1 MRDFQI
7 PERSKN
13 FSEWYNWILREARI
27 CFVEYPVKGVY
38 PYLER
43 GARVFK
49 KIKEIVEKEHEKTG
63 HKEVL
68 FPTLIPLSLFKK
80 ETDFFE
86 GFTPEAYVV
95 TETLQGKKFDEKLI
109 LRPTSEVPL
118 YFVYS
123 HFIRSWRDLPLKIY
137 QIVNIFRCE
146 TKMTS
151 PLLRLREVPGFVEAH
166 TFHRTEEESHKQI
179 EEAIGIY
186 KRILEFIGL
195 PWIIVKCPDWDL
207 FPGAYYQYDFI
218 TVMPNG
224 KLLELASV
232 INLGQKF
239 SKAFEIRFQDKDLKW
254 KFVYQTC
261 YGIGIDRIIGAV
273 IGLFSD
279 DIGLMFHPDISP
291 EDFVVV
297 PIPKAENKEEI
308 EEYSNRV
315 YRRLREMGFKGTI
328 DLSDETPGS
337 KFYKYERL
345 GIPIRV
351 EIGEREVRES
361 FLTVAI
367 RGLRERKRIKIEEF
381 KDFYREEKERI
392 KEYLF
397 RKAVEE
403 VKRLISDKGP
413 VYVLEM
419 ENPKRE
425 EIEEK
430 EEELGAEYIGKIVE
444 SNFLKLEG
452 EYHLFGKKY

>member
-1 MRDFQI
+1 MEI
-7 PERSKN
+7 PKRSEN

-27 CFVEYPVKGVY
+27 AYVGYPVKGSF

-43 GARVFK
+43 GTKVFR
-49 KIKEIVEKEHEKTG
+49 KIRDFVEKIHDETG
-63 HKEVL
+63 HKSVL
-68 FPTLIPLSLFKK
+68 FPTLIPLSLFKR

-95 TETLQGKKFDEKLI
+95 TETLQGRKFEEKLI

-166 TFHRTEEESHKQI
+166 TFHSTEEESHMQI
-179 EEAIGIY
+179 QEAVEIY
-186 KRILEFIGL
+186 KKILDFVGL
-195 PWIIVKCPDWDL
+195 PWIMIKSPDWDL
-207 FPGAYYQYDFI
+207 FPGAYYQYDFMTI
-218 TVMPNG
+218 MPNG

-239 SKAFEIRFQDKDLKW
+239 AKAFEIRFQDKDLQW

-279 DIGLMFHPDISP
+279 DIGLILPPHLSP
-291 EDFVVV
+291 EDYVIV
-297 PIPKAENKEEI
+297 PIPKTENKEEVENYAKEI
-308 EEYSNRV
+308 HKK
-315 YRRLREMGFKGTI
+315 LQEMGYKGVL

-337 KFYKYERL
+337 KFYRYERM
-345 GIPIRV
+345 GIPIRI
-351 EIGEREVRES
+351 EIGEKEMKENKITTKVRGVKDRYS
-361 FLTVAI
+361 ISL
-367 RGLRERKRIKIEEF
+367 EEF
-381 KDFYREEKERI
+381 PEIYEEI
-392 KEYLF
+392 KEKLKKWLF
-397 RKAVEE
+397 QKASEE
-403 VKRLISDKGP
+403 AKKLISDNGP
-413 VYVLEM
+413 IYLLKM
-419 ENPKRE
+419 ENPNRE
-425 EIEEK
+425 ELERK
-430 EEELGAEYIGKIVE
+430 AEELGVEYLGKVVE
-444 SNFLKLEG
+444 SNFLQLEG